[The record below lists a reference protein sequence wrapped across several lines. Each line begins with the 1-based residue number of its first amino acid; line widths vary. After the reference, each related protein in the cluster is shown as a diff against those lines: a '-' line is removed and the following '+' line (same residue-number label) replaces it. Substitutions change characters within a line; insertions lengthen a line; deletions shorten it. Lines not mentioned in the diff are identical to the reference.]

1 MNIAGKTSTINPRT
15 LRRVHLYLGALF
27 APVLLT
33 FAASGAWQVY
43 RWNDA
48 KKDGSYRPPAVI
60 RVFSEIHRD
69 QTIAKGS
76 PARGGIKAFM
86 FAASLALIA
95 TTILGIVM
103 AYRFTARPLTVTLCL
118 LAGILVPAALLLLGR

>member
-1 MNIAGKTSTINPRT
+1 MNVERKTPMMNPRT

-27 APVLLT
+27 APVLLA

-48 KKDGSYRPPAVI
+48 KKDGSYKPPAIVKI
-60 RVFSEIHRD
+60 LSNIHRN
-69 QTIAKGS
+69 QTLGKET
-76 PARGGIKAFM
+76 PAATAAKAFM
-86 FAASLALIA
+86 FLASLALIT

-118 LAGILVPAALLLLGR
+118 LAGIVAPAVLLLLGR

>member
-1 MNIAGKTSTINPRT
+1 MINPRT

-27 APVLLT
+27 APVLLA

-48 KKDGSYRPPAVI
+48 KKDGTYKPPTVI
-60 RVFSEIHRD
+60 RAFSNIHKN
-69 QTIAKGS
+69 QALGKETSA
-76 PARGGIKAFM
+76 ATAIKAFM
-86 FAASLALIA
+86 FAASLALIT

-103 AYRFTARPLTVTLCL
+103 AYRFTARPLAVTLCL
-118 LAGILVPAALLLLGR
+118 LAGILVPAVLLLLGR